1 MNPILARFD
10 NQPALVAEEFAA
22 WLEVCAMQATK
33 ILERI
38 EAQQAESQVDLS
50 ASDDFW
56 FASDDWRSTYR
67 PYTVKNGILRVPVHG
82 VLLNKFPWQ
91 LGGWAT
97 GYEYI
102 TQAVKRG
109 LNDGDVKGIALD
121 IDSGGGLVSGNFEL
135 VDFLYESRGKKP
147 IKAFAS
153 DSAYS
158 AAYSIA
164 SAADDISVTRSGGV
178 GSIGVVA
185 THIEVSER
193 LRMQGVK
200 VTFIFAGKHKVDG
213 NPYEALPKGVRDKIQ
228 SRVDA
233 SYKEFVGLVARNR
246 EMDEKAIR
254 DTEAQTYTAP
264 EALEVGLADRIGGPI
279 DDEITAFAATF
290 TQQEDG
296 DMAEKQAQF
305 TESDLDSAKAE
316 AFAAGETK
324 GAEAERARITGIL
337 GSDEAKNR
345 PAAAMLMVELGVDA
359 KTAAE
364 KLAKMPEE
372 TKAETPKSD
381 EPKGQGAGAPKGML
395 EAAMKGSDHESLND
409 GDGTDDEKSKAAANE
424 ALLLNAGLPGF
435 KKQQSK

>member
-10 NQPALVAEEFAA
+10 NQPALVAEERAA
-22 WLEVCAMQATK
+22 WLEVCAERATK
-33 ILERI
+33 ILDRI
-38 EAQQAESQVDLS
+38 EADHGEANAELA

-56 FASDDWRSTYR
+56 FAPDDYRSKYR
-67 PYTVKNGILRVPVHG
+67 PYQVKNGILRVPVQG

-91 LGGWAT
+91 LGDWVT

-109 LNDGDVKGIALD
+109 LDDSDVKGIALD
-121 IDSGGGLVSGNFEL
+121 INSGGGLIAGNFEL
-135 VDFLYESRGKKP
+135 VDFIHASRGKKP

-158 AAYSIA
+158 AAYAIA

-193 LRMQGVK
+193 MRMQGVK
-200 VTFIFAGKHKVDG
+200 VTFIFAGKHKIDG

-316 AFAAGETK
+316 AFAGGETK
-324 GAEAERARITGIL
+324 GAETERARITGIL

-372 TKAETPKSD
+372 TKAEAPKSD

-395 EAAMKGSDHESLND
+395 DAAMKGSEHESL
-409 GDGTDDEKSKAAANE
+409 GDGNDNDEKSEAAADE
-424 ALLLNAGLPGF
+424 ALLLSAGLPGF

>member
-10 NQPALVAEEFAA
+10 NQPALVAEEMAT
-22 WLEVCAMQATK
+22 WIEVCAAQATK
-33 ILERI
+33 LLEKI
-38 EAQQAESQVDLS
+38 EAKHGEGNVEIA

-56 FASDDWRSTYR
+56 FAPDDYRSTYR
-67 PYTVKNGILRVPVHG
+67 PYRVKNGILRIPVRG

-109 LNDGDVKGIALD
+109 LDDSDVKGIALE
-121 IDSGGGLVSGNFEL
+121 IDSGGGLVAGNFEL
-135 VDFLYESRGKKP
+135 VDFLHASRGKKP

-185 THIEVSER
+185 THVEFSEA
-193 LRMQGVK
+193 LKMDGVK

-213 NPYEALPKGVRDKIQ
+213 NPYEALPKAVRDKIQ

-246 EMDEKAIR
+246 GMDEKAIR

-290 TQQEDG
+290 TDKEDG
-296 DMAEKQAQF
+296 DMAENQAQI
-305 TESDLDSAKAE
+305 TDSDLEAAKAE
-316 AFAAGETK
+316 AFADGETK
-324 GAEAERARITGIL
+324 GAETERARITGIL
-337 GSDEAKNR
+337 GSDEAKTR

-372 TKAETPKSD
+372 TKASKSD
-381 EPKGQGAGAPKGML
+381 EPKGQGGAGAPKGML
-395 EAAMKGSDHESLND
+395 DAAMKGSEHESLGAGND
-409 GDGTDDEKSKAAANE
+409 NDEKSEAAADE
-424 ALLLNAGLPGF
+424 ALLLSAGLPGF

>member
-10 NQPALVAEEFAA
+10 NQPALVAEEMAT
-22 WLEVCAMQATK
+22 WIEVCAAQATK

-38 EAQQAESQVDLS
+38 EANHVEGNVELA

-56 FASDDWRSTYR
+56 FAADDWRSNYR
-67 PYTVKNGILRVPVHG
+67 PYRVKNGILRVPVRG

-97 GYEYI
+97 GYEYV

-109 LNDGDVKGIALD
+109 LDDSDVKGIALE
-121 IDSGGGLVSGNFEL
+121 IDSGGGLVAGNFEL

-185 THIEVSER
+185 THVEFSEA
-193 LRMQGVK
+193 LKMDGVK

-213 NPYEALPKGVRDKIQ
+213 NPYEALPKAVRDKIQ

-233 SYKEFVGLVARNR
+233 SYQEFVGLVARNR
-246 EMDEKAIR
+246 GMDEKAIR
-254 DTEAQTYTAP
+254 DTEAQTFPAP

-296 DMAEKQAQF
+296 DMAENQAQF

-316 AFAAGETK
+316 AFAGGEKK
-324 GAEAERARITGIL
+324 GAETERARITGIL

-372 TKAETPKSD
+372 TKVEAPKSD

-395 EAAMKGSDHESLND
+395 DAAMKGSEHESL
-409 GDGTDDEKSKAAANE
+409 GDGNDNDEKSEAAADE
-424 ALLLNAGLPGF
+424 ALLLSAGLPGF

>member
-10 NQPALVAEEFAA
+10 NQPALVAEEMAT
-22 WLEVCAMQATK
+22 WIEVCAAQATK
-33 ILERI
+33 LLEKI
-38 EAQQAESQVDLS
+38 EAKHGEGNVEIA

-56 FASDDWRSTYR
+56 FAPDDYRSAYR
-67 PYTVKNGILRVPVHG
+67 PYRVKNGILRIPVRG

-109 LNDGDVKGIALD
+109 LDDSDVKGIALE
-121 IDSGGGLVSGNFEL
+121 IDSGGGLVAGNFEL
-135 VDFLYESRGKKP
+135 VDFLHASRGKKP

-158 AAYSIA
+158 AAYAIA

-193 LRMQGVK
+193 MRMQGVK
-200 VTFIFAGKHKVDG
+200 VTFIFAGKHKIDG

-290 TQQEDG
+290 TEDEDG
-296 DMAEKQAQF
+296 DMAEKMAQI
-305 TESDLDSAKAE
+305 TDSDLETAKAT
-316 AFAAGETK
+316 AFSDGETK
-324 GAEAERARITGIL
+324 GAETERARITGIL

-372 TKAETPKSD
+372 TKVEAPKSD

-395 EAAMKGSDHESLND
+395 DAAMKGSEHESLGAGND
-409 GDGTDDEKSKAAANE
+409 NDEKSEAAADE
-424 ALLLNAGLPGF
+424 ALLLSAGLPGF